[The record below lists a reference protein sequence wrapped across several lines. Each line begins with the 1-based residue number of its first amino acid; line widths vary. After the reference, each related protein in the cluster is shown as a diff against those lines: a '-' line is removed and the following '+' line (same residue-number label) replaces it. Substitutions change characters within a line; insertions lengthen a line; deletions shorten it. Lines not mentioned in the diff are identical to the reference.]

1 MQETEKKKKLKNN
14 IEMNSTQKKPDSL
27 KNTNE
32 STSPLQKNG
41 ASIKPD
47 EESAFPI
54 VGIGASAGG
63 LEALGK
69 IFSSMPTD
77 SGMAFVIVM
86 HFDPTAKS
94 VMADI
99 LKRYTKMEVFQVED
113 EMKVEPNHVYII
125 PPNKDMAVLHR
136 TLHLYEAIVSK
147 GIRHPIDFFFRSL
160 ADDQNE
166 NAICIILSG
175 TGTEGTLGLKAIK
188 GEGGMVMVQSMESA
202 AYDGMPRSAIAT
214 GLADYILPPEKMPEQ
229 LVSYVKQF
237 YARKITKP
245 ERIVTEQTVNYL
257 QKIIILIRTQTGIDF
272 SAYKHS
278 TLIRRI
284 ERRMSLHQIEN
295 ISDYVRYLQENQ
307 PEIQILHKEFLIGV
321 TSFFRDS
328 AAFEVLKEKVLPE
341 ILKNKS
347 PDQPVRVWVPGCSTG
362 EEAYSIAIVLREYM
376 DEVKSNFQ
384 VQIFAT
390 DVDRDAVETGRLGV
404 YPGNITVDVS
414 PERLNRFF
422 IKNPDNYSLKK
433 EIREMVIF
441 APQNVTGD
449 PPFLRLDLI
458 SCRNLMIYL
467 VPESQRKLLLLFH
480 YSLNPGGYLF
490 LGSSETIGDFTE
502 LYSVVDKKWKIYKRI
517 GERAHL
523 PLMAEHAPITP
534 WVQIPK
540 AGEIKA
546 GAINIGIKIE
556 KMLLDT
562 YTPPCV
568 IINEKGDILYIHS
581 RTGKYLE
588 PAPGN
593 VRFNV
598 IDMAREGLRSE
609 LNIAIHRVVT
619 QKKDVIFQNLN
630 VKTNGAFQTIDLT
643 VKPIKEPTMQGLIM
657 VAFEDVPST
666 KPSRPVKSAYRS
678 RQVKENIAELENEL
692 KSTKENLQATIE
704 ELQTSNEELKSA
716 NEELMSANE
725 ELQST
730 NEELNA
736 SKEELQSLN
745 EELVTLNA
753 EHQAKLEELSKT
765 VSDLNNV
772 IASTEIATLFLDN
785 DMRIKGYTPQITKV
799 INLIKTDTGRP
810 VGDIVSN
817 LEYEDL
823 QRDAK
828 EVLDTLV
835 FKEKEIR
842 DKKRSWYL
850 MRILPYRTIDNI
862 IDGAVITFIDI
873 TERKR
878 AEQMEQ
884 DARVYA
890 ESVVDTV
897 QESLLVL
904 DKDLRV
910 ISANSS
916 FYSTFQVSPEETEN
930 KFIYDIGNSQWDILR
945 LRELLEEILLKNTYF
960 KNFEVDHVFPDIGR
974 KVMSLNARRIYQ
986 EGTATERILLAIEDL
1001 TERRLASE

>member
-1 MQETEKKKKLKNN
+1 MVMQEAEKKKKSKNN
-14 IEMNSTQKKPDSL
+14 IET
-27 KNTNE
+27 
-32 STSPLQKNG
+32 
-41 ASIKPD
+41 D

-63 LEALGK
+63 LEALEK
-69 IFSSMPTD
+69 FFSNMPHD
-77 SGMAFVIVM
+77 SGISFVIVM

-99 LKRYTKMEVFQVED
+99 LKGYTKMEVCQVED
-113 EMKVEPNHVYII
+113 GMKVEPNCVYII
-125 PPNKDMAVLHR
+125 PPNKDMAILHR
-136 TLHLYEAIVSK
+136 TLHLYEPAVSK

-160 ADDQNE
+160 ADDLKE
-166 NAICIILSG
+166 NAICIIFSG

-214 GLADYILPPEKMPEQ
+214 GLADYILSPEKIPEQ

-237 YARKITKP
+237 YAKKITKP

-272 SAYKHS
+272 SAYKQS

-284 ERRMSLHQIEN
+284 ERRMSLHQIKN

-321 TSFFRDS
+321 TSFFRDPAS
-328 AAFEVLKEKVLPE
+328 FRTLKEKLIPE

-347 PDQPVRVWVPGCSTG
+347 LDQPVRVWVPACSTG
-362 EEAYSIAIVLREYM
+362 EEAYSIAIVLKEYM

-390 DVDRDAVETGRLGV
+390 DVDRDAVETGRSGV
-404 YPGNITVDVS
+404 YPSNITVDVS

-422 IKNPDNYSLKK
+422 IKNSDNYSLKK

-441 APQNVTGD
+441 APQNVIGD

-458 SCRNLMIYL
+458 SCRNLLIYL

-490 LGSSETIGDFTE
+490 LGSSETIGEFTE

-523 PLMAEHAPITP
+523 PLMVGHAPIAP
-534 WVQIPK
+534 WIEAPK

-546 GAINIGIKIE
+546 RAINIGIKIE

-568 IINEKGDILYIHS
+568 IINEKGDILYIHG

-598 IDMAREGLRSE
+598 IDMAREGLRTE
-609 LNIAIHRVVT
+609 LNIAIHRVAT

-630 VKTNGAFQTIDLT
+630 VKTNGAFQIIDLT
-643 VKPIKEPTMQGLIM
+643 VKPIKESTMQGLIM
-657 VAFEDVPST
+657 VTFEDVPST
-666 KPSRPVKSAYRS
+666 RPSRPVKSAYRS
-678 RQVKENIAELENEL
+678 KQAKEHIAELQNEL

-753 EHQAKLEELSKT
+753 EHQATIEEQSKT

-785 DMRIKGYTPQITKV
+785 DLRIKGYTPPITKV
-799 INLIKTDTGRP
+799 INLIKTDIGRP

-823 QRDAK
+823 QRDVK

-842 DKKRSWYL
+842 DKKGFWYL

-862 IDGAVITFIDI
+862 IDGAVITFLDI
-873 TERKR
+873 TERKGL
-878 AEQMEQ
+878 EQMEK

-890 ESVVDTV
+890 ESIVDTV
-897 QESLLVL
+897 QESLLIL
-904 DKDLRV
+904 DNDLRV

-930 KFIYDIGNSQWDILR
+930 KFIFEIGNSQWDIPR
-945 LRELLEEILLKNTYF
+945 LRELLEEILPKNAYF
-960 KNFEVDHVFPDIGR
+960 KNFEVDHEFPGIGR

-986 EGTATERILLAIEDL
+986 EGAGTERVLLAIEDI
-1001 TERRLASE
+1001 TERKLAAE

>member
-1 MQETEKKKKLKNN
+1 MQETKKKKKLKNN
-14 IEMNSTQKKPDSL
+14 IETNSIQKRSDSF
-27 KNTNE
+27 KDTNK
-32 STSPLQKNG
+32 STSPAQENK
-41 ASIKPD
+41 APIKPD

-54 VGIGASAGG
+54 VGMGASAGG

-69 IFSSMPTD
+69 FFINMPLD

-99 LKRYTKMEVFQVED
+99 LKRYTEMEVFQVED
-113 EMKVEPNHVYII
+113 GMKIEPNRVYII
-125 PPNKDMAVLHR
+125 PPNKDMAILHR
-136 TLHLYEAIVSK
+136 TLHLYEPVVSK

-160 ADDQNE
+160 ADDQKE

-214 GLADYILPPEKMPEQ
+214 GLSDYILSPEKMPEQ

-245 ERIVTEQTVNYL
+245 EIIVTEQTVNYL

-272 SAYKHS
+272 SQYKQS

-284 ERRMSLHQIEN
+284 ERRMSLHQIKN

-321 TSFFRDS
+321 TSFFRDP
-328 AAFEVLKEKVLPE
+328 AAFEVLKEKLIPE

-347 PDQPVRVWVPGCSTG
+347 LYQPVRVWVPGCSTG
-362 EEAYSIAIVLREYM
+362 EEAYSIAIVLKEYM

-422 IKNPDNYSLKK
+422 MKNPDTFSIKK
-433 EIREMVIF
+433 DIREMVVF
-441 APQNVTGD
+441 APQNVIGD

-458 SCRNLMIYL
+458 SCRNLLIYL

-490 LGSSETIGDFTE
+490 LGSSETIGEFTE
-502 LYSVVDKKWKIYKRI
+502 LYSVVDKKWKIYERI

-523 PLMAEHAPITP
+523 PLIAEHAPIAP
-534 WVQIPK
+534 WVGIPK

-546 GAINIGIKIE
+546 GINIGMKIE

-568 IINEKGDILYIHS
+568 IINEKGDILYIHG

-593 VRFNV
+593 AHLNV
-598 IDMAREGLRSE
+598 IDMAREGLRTE
-609 LNIAIHRVVT
+609 LNIGIHRVVT

-643 VKPIKEPTMQGLIM
+643 VKPIKESTMQGLIM
-657 VAFEDVPST
+657 VTFEDVPST
-666 KPSRPVKSAYRS
+666 RPSRPVKSAYRS
-678 RQVKENIAELENEL
+678 KQVKEHIAELENEL

-753 EHQAKLEELSKT
+753 EHQAKLEEQSKT

-772 IASTEIATLFLDN
+772 LASTEIATLFLSN
-785 DMRIKGYTPQITKV
+785 DLRIKGCTPATTKV
-799 INLIKTDTGRP
+799 INFIKTDIGRP
-810 VGDIVSN
+810 VSDIVSN
-817 LEYEDL
+817 LEHEDL

-835 FKEKEIR
+835 FKEKEIW
-842 DKKRSWYL
+842 DKKGFWYL

-862 IDGAVITFIDI
+862 IDGVVITFIDI
-873 TERKR
+873 TELKR
-878 AEQMEQ
+878 SEQMEQ

-890 ESVVDTV
+890 ESIVDTV
-897 QESLLVL
+897 HESLLIL
-904 DKDLRV
+904 DNDLRV

-930 KFIYDIGNSQWDILR
+930 KFIYDMGNSQWDIPR

-960 KNFEVDHVFPDIGR
+960 KNFEVDHVFHDIGR

-986 EGTATERILLAIEDL
+986 EGVGTEKILLAIEDI
-1001 TERRLASE
+1001 TERKRASG